1 MAALTIVRDTGY
13 ADRIRK
19 YKVIVDGNSICEVG
33 NGETMR
39 FMVSP
44 GLLRVSLK
52 IDWCGSKAVSFNLD
66 EGEGLTLQARS
77 SLRGSR
83 VLGPLWNVLFAPN
96 KYILLERT
104 PNQP

>member
-13 ADRIRK
+13 ADRLRR
-19 YKVIVDGNSICEVG
+19 YKVIVDGTSIGEVG
-33 NGETMR
+33 NGETRR
-39 FMVSP
+39 FSVSP
-44 GLLRVSLK
+44 GLHRVSLK

-83 VLGPLWNVLFAPN
+83 LLGALWYVLFAPN
-96 KYILLERT
+96 SYILLERT